1 MGTLLVF
8 LLAMVLYPEVQ
19 AKAQAEIDQV
29 VGKDRLPDF
38 NDRPMLPYMDAI
50 MRETL
55 RWNPVF
61 PFGLYTLQ

>member
-38 NDRPMLPYMDAI
+38 DDRPKLPYMDAI

-61 PFGLYTLQ
+61 PFGLYTLL